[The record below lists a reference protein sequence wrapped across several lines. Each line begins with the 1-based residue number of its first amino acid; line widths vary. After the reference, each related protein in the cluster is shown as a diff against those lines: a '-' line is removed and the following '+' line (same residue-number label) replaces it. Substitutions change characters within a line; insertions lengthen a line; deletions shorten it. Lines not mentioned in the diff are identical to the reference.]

1 MDDIGINLKAAKAM
15 GVHTILVKNTSD
27 TSFIEALEELQKLT
41 GVNLLNAK
49 LLNIAANHSAL

>member
-1 MDDIGINLKAAKAM
+1 LDDIGINLKAAKAM

-27 TSFIEALEELQKLT
+27 TSFIEALEELHKLT

-49 LLNIAANHSAL
+49 L